1 LNRLVNQ
8 FKFQAMIT
16 VGAFE
21 AKTKFSELLDRVERG
36 EEVVVTRHGKAV
48 VRMVPEGLPDTEAER
63 KAREAKAAEIRAEFT
78 RVREMLRREGVT
90 FTREE
95 IIELKNMGRR

>member
-1 LNRLVNQ
+1 
-8 FKFQAMIT
+8 MIT

-36 EEVVVTRHGKAV
+36 EEVVVTRHGKTVA
-48 VRMVPEGLPDTEAER
+48 RMVPDIAPDAEAER
-63 KAREAKAAEIRAEFT
+63 QVREAKAAEIRTDFL
-78 RVREMLRREGVT
+78 RVREMLRNEGVT
-90 FTREE
+90 FTRDE